1 MKPIIFFISVFF
13 IIACIHDPGHYCI
26 DFYNNSN
33 HTISITYSISFPDT
47 SLSKRMNL
55 CNRIEPFS
63 QCEGCN
69 ATVFEMDFDYN
80 KHGILQFFISDEDT
94 IAKYGV
100 EDYTKNYRI
109 LKRFEYTLKD
119 LDSMNWKIIYE

>member
-1 MKPIIFFISVFF
+1 MKPIIFFICVFF
-13 IIACIHDPGHYCI
+13 ITACNHDLGHKCI

-33 HTISITYSISFPDT
+33 HNITITYSYVYPDS
-47 SLSKRMNL
+47 SLNKTMIL
-55 CNRIEPFS
+55 CTKIEPFNK
-63 QCEGCN
+63 CEGCN
-69 ATVFEMDFDYN
+69 RMDFEMDFDYN
-80 KHGILQFFISDEDT
+80 KHGILQFFVSDKDT

-100 EDYTKNYRI
+100 EDYNKNYRI